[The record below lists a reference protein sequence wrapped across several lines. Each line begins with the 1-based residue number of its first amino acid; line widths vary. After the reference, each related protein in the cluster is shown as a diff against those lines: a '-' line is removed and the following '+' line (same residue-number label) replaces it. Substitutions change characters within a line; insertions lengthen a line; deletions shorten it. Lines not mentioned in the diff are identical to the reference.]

1 MEVNQYLEMFIEES
15 KDHLQACSE
24 HLLELEK
31 NPDDLA
37 IVGEIFRSAHTL
49 KGMSATMGFEDLADL
64 THKMENV
71 LDAIRNE
78 KIHVSPEILD
88 VVFESVDHLEEMV
101 MDIANGGDGKR
112 DVSSTVAQLKRIE
125 LGEYAIPEVVATT
138 ETPVAAVASML
149 EYDGFEQTVI
159 SQSAEQGF
167 NAFEISV
174 KLREDCLLKAARVF
188 MVFEILEK
196 YGDVIKSNPSVEKL
210 EDEQFDQQFY
220 VAFVTKESA
229 EDMQKK
235 IMKVSEVEEVIVATI
250 GKPATAVASV
260 LEYDGFEQTVIS
272 QSAEQGFNAFEISV
286 KLREDCLLKAARV
299 FMVFEILEKDGD
311 VIKSNPSVDKL
322 EDEQFD
328 QQFYVAFVTKES
340 AEDMQKKIMKVSEVE
355 EVIVATIEHKQYSE
369 KEQAIQEVAATA
381 TATVEVEAQP
391 ATAPETNTAAPKT
404 AKAVAPAKTDKSHAP
419 VGNKTIRVNIER
431 LDILM
436 NLFEEL
442 VIDRGRLQSISTEVN
457 HGELNETVERMSR
470 VMGDLQTIILT
481 MRMVPVET
489 VFNRFPKMIRQLSR
503 DLNKKINLEIIG
515 AETELDRTVI
525 DEIGD
530 PLVHLIRNSVD
541 HGIENPT
548 ARRAKGK
555 PEEGT
560 VVLRA
565 YHSGNYVFIEI
576 EDDGAGINREKVL
589 AKAISKGIVTQE
601 QSYSMSDKQINEL
614 ILASGFSTADVISD
628 VSGRGVGLDV
638 VKTTIESLGGNISIE
653 STQDVGSVFSI
664 QLPLTLSIISVMLVE
679 IEKEIYAIPLSSI
692 IETSIIRSS
701 EIMNA
706 HNQKVIDF
714 RGKVVPL
721 VFLEE
726 IFEVPCK
733 EPQDDEFH
741 SVVIVR
747 KGEKLAGLVVD
758 SFIGQQEIVLKSL
771 GNYLTNIF
779 AISGA
784 TILGNG
790 KVALIVDC
798 NALIK

>member
-15 KDHLQACSE
+15 KEHLQACSE

-78 KIHVSPEILD
+78 KIHVTPEILD

-125 LGEYAIPEVVATT
+125 LGEEAIPEVVA
-138 ETPVAAVASML
+138 PVAAPVVESVL
-149 EYDGFEQTVI
+149 EYDSFEQTVI
-159 SQSAEQGF
+159 TQSAEQGF

-174 KLREDCLLKAARVF
+174 
-188 MVFEILEK
+188 
-196 YGDVIKSNPSVEKL
+196 
-210 EDEQFDQQFY
+210 
-220 VAFVTKESA
+220 T
-229 EDMQKK
+229 
-235 IMKVSEVEEVIVATI
+235 
-250 GKPATAVASV
+250 
-260 LEYDGFEQTVIS
+260 
-272 QSAEQGFNAFEISV
+272 
-286 KLREDCLLKAARV
+286 LREDCLLKAARV

-311 VIKSNPSVDKL
+311 VIKSSPSVEKL

-328 QQFYVAFVTKES
+328 QQFYVAFVTKTT
-340 AEDMQKKIMKVSEVE
+340 AEDMQKKLMKVSEVD
-355 EVIVATIEHKQYSE
+355 EVIVTTIDQRKFSE
-369 KEQAIQEVAATA
+369 KVFEAQQEVAATA
-381 TATVEVEAQP
+381 TAVAEVAAIP
-391 ATAPETNTAAPKT
+391 TNTPA
-404 AKAVAPAKTDKSHAP
+404 AKAEPVAKPAKEATPSKADKNHAP

-653 STQDVGSVFSI
+653 STQDVGSIFSI

-726 IFEVPCK
+726 IFEVPRQ
-733 EPQDDEFH
+733 EHQDEEFH

>member
-15 KDHLQACSE
+15 KEHLQACSE

-31 NPDDLA
+31 NPENLT

-49 KGMSATMGFEDLADL
+49 KGMSATMGYEDLADL

-78 KIHVSPEILD
+78 KIKVSPEILD

-101 MDIANGGDGKR
+101 YDIADGGDGKR
-112 DVSSTVAQLKRIE
+112 NVQETVEKLKNIE
-125 LGEYAIPEVVATT
+125 SGE
-138 ETPVAAVASML
+138 PVAAKAPVTVSADL
-149 EYDGFEQTVI
+149 KLTYDDFEKTVI
-159 SQSAEQGF
+159 LQSSEQDF
-167 NAFEISV
+167 NAYEITV
-174 KLREDCLLKAARVF
+174 TLRDDCLLKAARVF

-196 YGDVIKSNPSVEKL
+196 NGDVIKSSPTVERL
-210 EDEQFDQQFY
+210 EEEQFDNEFY
-220 VAFVTKESA
+220 VAFISKESA
-229 EDMQKK
+229 EDLQKML
-235 IMKVSEVEEVIVATI
+235 MKVSEVDRVDVNEINQDVFT
-250 GKPATAVASV
+250 S
-260 LEYDGFEQTVIS
+260 
-272 QSAEQGFNAFEISV
+272 SAIPSEIQ
-286 KLREDCLLKAARV
+286 E
-299 FMVFEILEKDGD
+299 
-311 VIKSNPSVDKL
+311 
-322 EDEQFD
+322 
-328 QQFYVAFVTKES
+328 
-340 AEDMQKKIMKVSEVE
+340 
-355 EVIVATIEHKQYSE
+355 
-369 KEQAIQEVAATA
+369 EVAATA
-381 TATVEVEAQP
+381 EVAATQATTQAP
-391 ATAPETNTAAPKT
+391 AVP
-404 AKAVAPAKTDKSHAP
+404 KAVASANNNKSSGGHATS
-419 VGNKTIRVNIER
+419 KTIRVNIER

-442 VIDRGRLQSISTEVN
+442 AIDRGRLLSIATDVN

-470 VMGDLQTIILT
+470 TMGDLQNIVLT

-489 VFNRFPKMIRQLSR
+489 VFNRFPKMVRQLSR
-503 DLNKKINLEIIG
+503 DLNKRIALNIVG

-541 HGIENPT
+541 HGIESPEV
-548 ARRAKGK
+548 RRAKGK

-560 VVLRA
+560 VELRA

-576 EDDGAGINREKVL
+576 EDDGAGIDRDRVL
-589 AKAISKGIVTQE
+589 QKAISKGVVTHE
-601 QSYSMSDKQINEL
+601 QSLSMTDKQINEL

-638 VKTTIESLGGNISIE
+638 VKTTIESLGGSISIE

-679 IEKEIYAIPLSSI
+679 IESEIYAIPLSSI
-692 IETSIIRSS
+692 IETSIIRNSD
-701 EIMNA
+701 ILNA

-726 IFEVPCK
+726 IFEVPRQ
-733 EPQDDEFH
+733 EQNDDGFH

-747 KGEKLAGLVVD
+747 KGDKLAGLVVD

-798 NALIK
+798 NALMK